1 MISEPG
7 DLSRLGVWVVEGGLL
22 RSRQLANVAWFAE
35 GQGGAKPCW
44 LCRPEGMKNPLIR
57 GELRAGHL
65 ARWGWD
71 RLFAVANSLGYEVV
85 ITLRPRTP
93 SAAA

>member
-1 MISEPG
+1 
-7 DLSRLGVWVVEGGLL
+7 
-22 RSRQLANVAWFAE
+22 
-35 GQGGAKPCW
+35 
-44 LCRPEGMKNPLIR
+44 MKDPLTR

-65 ARWGWD
+65 TRWGWD

-93 SAAA
+93 SATA

>member
-1 MISEPG
+1 MISGLG
-7 DLSRLGVWVVEGGLL
+7 DLNRLGVRVVRGGLL
-22 RSRQLANVAWFAE
+22 RSRQHANVAWFAE
-35 GQGGAKPCW
+35 GQGGAKPCR
-44 LCRPEGMKNPLIR
+44 LSRPEGMKDLLTR

>member
-1 MISEPG
+1 
-7 DLSRLGVWVVEGGLL
+7 
-22 RSRQLANVAWFAE
+22 
-35 GQGGAKPCW
+35 
-44 LCRPEGMKNPLIR
+44 MKDPLTR